1 MWQRRLVLPFLL
13 IQSICRP
20 LVVTRHRWRACKRV
34 VCSPHGPWQRAVVC
48 ILLTVRRFPAVGM
61 WAVVATLAAVA
72 RRLGVRVAAVR
83 IVAADMLAAVAAD
96 RSAVAV
102 VATRVQAAVAA
113 AVVQQRRA
121 ATNNDNCNPFFPE
134 LKKDEAL
141 MGPVLFCLS
150 A

>member
-1 MWQRRLVLPFLL
+1 
-13 IQSICRP
+13 
-20 LVVTRHRWRACKRV
+20 
-34 VCSPHGPWQRAVVC
+34 
-48 ILLTVRRFPAVGM
+48 M

-83 IVAADMLAAVAAD
+83 IVAADML
-96 RSAVAV
+96 
-102 VATRVQAAVAA
+102 AAVAA